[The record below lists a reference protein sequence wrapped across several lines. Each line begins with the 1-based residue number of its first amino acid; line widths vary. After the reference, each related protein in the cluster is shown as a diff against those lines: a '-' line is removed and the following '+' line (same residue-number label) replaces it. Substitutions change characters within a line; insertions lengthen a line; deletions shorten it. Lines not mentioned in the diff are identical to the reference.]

1 MEYRLSCYRHRNRKR
16 VRGRILHFLFSP
28 RKSSLSVRLKDFTLK
43 EKVCSSVLVIGIPAA
58 LGSMLMS
65 VSQIII
71 NRQMAECGDMSI
83 AGMGVAMKVVTS
95 TGMVCM
101 GLD

>member
-1 MEYRLSCYRHRNRKR
+1 MLA
-16 VRGRILHFLFSP
+16 
-28 RKSSLSVRLKDFTLK
+28 
-43 EKVCSSVLVIGIPAA
+43 IGVPAA